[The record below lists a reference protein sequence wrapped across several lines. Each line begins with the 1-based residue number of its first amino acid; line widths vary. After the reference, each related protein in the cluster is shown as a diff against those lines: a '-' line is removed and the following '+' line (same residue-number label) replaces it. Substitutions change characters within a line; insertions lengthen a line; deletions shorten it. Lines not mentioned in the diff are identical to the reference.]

1 MKVPSEYPA
10 LGYNFSVAAVDS
22 LSSAS
27 ASVISSDSKDAE
39 FQSISGIKAE
49 RITEPYEALGYN
61 NMSYQLPYK
70 TKYEDLILE
79 RGIVRA
85 PSEFI
90 NWCNA
95 FINLDASDAKG
106 SNSLST
112 NSLSSKIIL
121 VFLWDRDRNKPL
133 MTWTFYNAFPK
144 GIEYSGIIANENSY
158 AIETIT
164 IAYSHFTTKHDPP
177 KD

>member
-39 FQSISGIKAE
+39 FQSISGIKANRE
-49 RITEPYEALGYN
+49 TTPNFSLGMN
-61 NMSYQLPYK
+61 NMTYHLPLG
-70 TKYEDLILE
+70 TKYDDLILE

-95 FINLDASDAKG
+95 FINMDASESSN

-112 NSLSSKIIL
+112 KIIL
-121 VFLWDRDRNKPL
+121 VFLWDRDRNLPL
-133 MTWTFYNAFPK
+133 MTWTFNNAYPK

-158 AIETIT
+158 AIEKIT

>member
-39 FQSISGIKAE
+39 FQSISGIKATRE
-49 RITEPYEALGYN
+49 KEDYFALGMN
-61 NMSYQLPYK
+61 NMTFQLPLR
-70 TKYEDLILE
+70 TKYDDLILE

-95 FINLDASDAKG
+95 FINMDASESSN

-112 NSLSSKIIL
+112 KIIL
-121 VFLWDRDRNKPL
+121 VFLWDRDRNLPL
-133 MTWTFYNAFPK
+133 MTWTFNNAYPK

-158 AIETIT
+158 AIEKIT

>member
-1 MKVPSEYPA
+1 MKVPSKYPA

-39 FQSISGIKAE
+39 FQSISGIKANRE
-49 RITEPYEALGYN
+49 TTPNFSLGMN
-61 NMSYQLPYK
+61 NMTYHLPLG
-70 TKYEDLILE
+70 TKYDDLILE

-85 PSEFI
+85 PSEFV

-95 FINLDASDAKG
+95 FINMDASEASS

-112 NSLSSKIIL
+112 KIIL
-121 VFLWDRDRNKPL
+121 VFLWDRNLNFPL
-133 MTWTFYNAFPK
+133 MTWTFNDAYPK
-144 GIEYSGIIANENSY
+144 GIEYSGIIANENSI

-164 IAYSHFTTKHDPP
+164 IAYSSFTTKHDPP
-177 KD
+177 KI